1 MFYEFNSLSPL
12 LKLPLAGRV
21 LLVSAMAVLSWPPL
35 SAVAHEGKTNGAVGE
50 VSLVLG
56 EAVVLSDDGRR
67 DDVSRGTVISVGD
80 EIETRA
86 NGHVHI
92 RFIDDALVSVRPN
105 SRLSIDRY
113 EFDANR
119 PTRSAVKFSL
129 SEGVTR
135 AISGEAAKT
144 ARDRFRLNTPV
155 AAIGVRGT
163 DFVVGAIA
171 GTTRVQVNEGAIV
184 MAPYSDACSVDAF
197 GPCLANALELTGDTL
212 QLAALAADE
221 SVPRVLPPQHVR
233 RPDFMQEE
241 VKVALAS
248 VSAAPVP
255 AVSPIQPV
263 APEAVGSVSTQQSDS
278 TQVLLESTANP
289 VVQNAEAFAAQ
300 PVASPVDSADE
311 AAVEPPLPE
320 PPPDFTPAVALTTA
334 DIGARQ
340 LVWGY
345 YAKTPMDSNRIA
357 LSRNQAA
364 EGRSVSI
371 GNLDYGLFRAAAED
385 GSRALRQDLGVVG
398 FQLSS
403 AQAVYNSDTGIVA
416 MAVREGNLDINFQDD
431 TFSTALTLDHALTG
445 QVDFAATGRLFDGG
459 FFRALEA
466 TQKVS
471 GAVSFDGSEAG
482 YLFERQLENGLVS
495 GLTLWDSK

>member
-1 MFYEFNSLSPL
+1 MLFYHQFISRLRARKATMFCECNRPSLL

-21 LLVSAMAVLSWPPL
+21 LLVSAMAVLSWQPL
-35 SAVAHEGKTNGAVGE
+35 SAAAHEGKTNGAVGE

-144 ARDRFRLNTPV
+144 ARERFRLNTPV

-263 APEAVGSVSTQQSDS
+263 APEVVGSVSTQQSDS

-289 VVQNAEAFAAQ
+289 VVQTQ
-300 PVASPVDSADE
+300 R
-311 AAVEPPLPE
+311 PLLLKPRLN
-320 PPPDFTPAVALTTA
+320 PHSRSRRR
-334 DIGARQ
+334 ISRQ
-340 LVWGY
+340 
-345 YAKTPMDSNRIA
+345 
-357 LSRNQAA
+357 
-364 EGRSVSI
+364 
-371 GNLDYGLFRAAAED
+371 
-385 GSRALRQDLGVVG
+385 
-398 FQLSS
+398 
-403 AQAVYNSDTGIVA
+403 
-416 MAVREGNLDINFQDD
+416 
-431 TFSTALTLDHALTG
+431 
-445 QVDFAATGRLFDGG
+445 RLH
-459 FFRALEA
+459 
-466 TQKVS
+466 
-471 GAVSFDGSEAG
+471 
-482 YLFERQLENGLVS
+482 
-495 GLTLWDSK
+495 